1 MRVTIRKDNSHNP
14 ALLEYRKPKHG
25 AEIIFAVIAIL
36 IMLFPLIVDV
46 RHPAPII
53 GIEITGFLFLM
64 VAVAVFADA
73 EIKHKKAQ
81 KAMQGNKY
89 TAVVTVVHHKV
100 KTTRRNGG
108 HHKIHL
114 FCTECEFTH
123 PETNEK
129 FLLTSRYVL
138 YNLSGTEGRTVDV
151 YFDPDDM
158 TNYFVDLTMLAQEE
172 A

>member
-1 MRVTIRKDNSHNP
+1 MKVSIKKDNSHNP

-25 AEIIFAVIAIL
+25 GEIIFAVIAVL

-46 RHPAPII
+46 GHPAPII
-53 GIEITGFLFLM
+53 GMESVGVLFLM

-73 EIKHKKAQ
+73 EIKHKKVQ
-81 KAMQGNKY
+81 KAIRGNKY
-89 TAVVTVVHHKV
+89 TAVVTAVHHRIKS
-100 KTTRRNGG
+100 TRNSSHYNR
-108 HHKIHL
+108 IHL
-114 FCTECEFTH
+114 YCTECEFTH

-151 YFDPDDM
+151 YFDSDDM
-158 TNYFVDLTMLAQEE
+158 TNYFVDLTVLAQED
-172 A
+172 